1 MIRKALLALS
11 LLPLAANAGWS
22 QQQINDP
29 SQPGPSTAYTQ
40 PASPIGG
47 HGPELQLMVIDS
59 HDGEPAALLNFADGG
74 PDSCQGGQGTACTA
88 KVRFD
93 QGATTELKF
102 LSDNGRQLAP
112 TDLGAFTGAL
122 LHARSLT
129 VEVAFSGKPMRYR
142 YDLAPLN
149 IEQSRPATVTV
160 MGFDL
165 GRAYPDKKPALSK
178 GKSANGSTCYD
189 GKNVAN
195 ALAGNTAA
203 AVTLCFYKDVLYSAL
218 VTPGSERSY
227 NAAYTYFSERFGE
240 PPADSPVLFW
250 PDVDTRINRAQTKVI
265 AFTSEDGTFDSPFII
280 TDQRWSLLAPP
291 VK

>member
-1 MIRKALLALS
+1 MTPKTLLALS
-11 LLPLAANAGWS
+11 LLPLAADAGWS
-22 QQQINDP
+22 QNQLNDP
-29 SQPGPSTAYTQ
+29 SQPGPITFYTQ
-40 PASPIGG
+40 PASPTRG
-47 HGPELQLMVIDS
+47 HGPGLELMVIDS

-74 PDSCQGGQGTACTA
+74 PDSCQGEQGTACTA

-93 QGATTELKF
+93 QGATTELKV
-102 LSDNGRQLAP
+102 LGNADGKLVPA
-112 TDLGAFTGAL
+112 DMGAFTGAL

-129 VEVAFSGKPMRYR
+129 VEVAFSGKPVHYR
-142 YDLAPLN
+142 FDLPPLN
-149 IEQSRPATVTV
+149 IEQSRPATVTII
-160 MGFDL
+160 GFDL
-165 GRAYPDKKPALSK
+165 GRAYPDKKPALNK

-227 NAAYTYFSERFGE
+227 NAAYSYFSERFGE

-250 PDVDTRINRAQTKVI
+250 PDVDTRMNRTQTQVI
-265 AFTSEDGTFDSPFII
+265 AFISEDGTFDSPFII
-280 TDQRWSLLAPP
+280 TDRRWSLLAPP